1 MAYQLHPHK
10 RCTLQL
16 LCVLLQ
22 HNKGYTHT
30 FFSLETGGQATIRN
44 FRALEDDGKKAA
56 SVFKRNKN
64 QWKSI
69 YDEVKEWVWQNWP
82 KWIEEKPAWFDER
95 MSL

>member
-1 MAYQLHPHK
+1 M
-10 RCTLQL
+10 R
-16 LCVLLQ
+16 
-22 HNKGYTHT
+22 
-30 FFSLETGGQATIRN
+30 
-44 FRALEDDGKKAA
+44 AA